1 MTELLLEESKST
13 VRVKLWEFELEDFD
27 EDVIPLLRL
36 VWEVNNNMKRRD
48 VEFEARRLLNS
59 PETIPPQ
66 FQHPKIISQAH
77 KYAKSL
83 TEQHQQIRSSKLL
96 CPREVVME
104 VVPKVVQGFWL
115 PPPNTSFNMPSK
127 QLSKMAVGV
136 TKAVEDRVSTTLPSM
151 LLQVSF
157 SRFIRNDVVL
167 SIQEKVRQGYTK
179 DVLVKM
185 LNCFSAKV
193 LKTISDVAAA
203 EICVLFQPQT
213 HTKVP
218 PNLKPREDC
227 TQPADVVDLA
237 EAKTSSAV
245 MTPPPAPPTLATTP
259 ANTGLDEAEEQSMP
273 NSEPDFAVVPA
284 PPLPLTPAAQP
295 SVTASVLQSSV
306 PSSEPDSAVATTPV
320 ITTVQ
325 DDQTASAEPPD
336 NFIVH
341 NGFNNSLDNTEEEP
355 TSSPQP
361 DSSALSP
368 PPAPLTL
375 ITTPANTGLD
385 EAEEQP
391 VPSSEPDSAVATTP
405 VITTVQDDQI
415 ASAEPPD
422 NFVVPNG
429 LNKSLEEAEEEP
441 TSSLKPDSS
450 ALSPPPA
457 PLTLITTPANTGLD
471 EAEEQSMPSSEPDSA
486 VATTPAVPVSPA
498 DESPVISAVQD
509 DLTASAESPSN
520 SSIHNGLNNSL
531 DEAEEEPTSSPQPD
545 SSALSPPPAPLTLAT
560 TPANTGLDE
569 AEEQPMLSPES
580 AVIPPPPAPLT
591 PSPEPPVNAA
601 NNPNTQ
607 GPTFSPEPDSTF
619 VIAPP
624 PPVTPPADES
634 PAISAVQDD
643 LIFMQQPVRVDE
655 SFTTT
660 TEVKKT
666 KRRRFSRFFGWLR
679 KNICCCF
686 LSEDTEAE

>member
-1 MTELLLEESKST
+1 MDFTEGSRGIYRPIRVLFDTPIYERALQTCWHVGSYKSQIALVAELLRLQQKYQLSSEVTAEDMTELLLEESKST

-179 DVLVKM
+179 DVLMKM

-213 HTKVP
+213 HTKMP

-245 MTPPPAPPTLATTP
+245 MTPPPAPPTLA
-259 ANTGLDEAEEQSMP
+259 
-273 NSEPDFAVVPA
+273 
-284 PPLPLTPAAQP
+284 
-295 SVTASVLQSSV
+295 
-306 PSSEPDSAVATTPV
+306 
-320 ITTVQ
+320 IT
-325 DDQTASAEPPD
+325 
-336 NFIVH
+336 
-341 NGFNNSLDNTEEEP
+341 
-355 TSSPQP
+355 
-361 DSSALSP
+361 
-368 PPAPLTL
+368 
-375 ITTPANTGLD
+375 ANTGLD

-391 VPSSEPDSAVATTP
+391 VPSSE
-405 VITTVQDDQI
+405 
-415 ASAEPPD
+415 
-422 NFVVPNG
+422 
-429 LNKSLEEAEEEP
+429 L
-441 TSSLKPDSS
+441 
-450 ALSPPPA
+450 
-457 PLTLITTPANTGLD
+457 
-471 EAEEQSMPSSEPDSA
+471 DSA
-486 VATTPAVPVSPA
+486 VATTPAAPVSPA

-509 DLTASAESPSN
+509 DLTASAESHSN

-545 SSALSPPPAPLTLAT
+545 SSALSPPPAPLTFAT
-560 TPANTGLDE
+560 ETPANTGLDE
-569 AEEQPMLSPES
+569 AEEQPVLSPES

-601 NNPNTQ
+601 NTPKTQ